1 MESNFTSMGAYV
13 ASAGCFIGSCIFPPA
28 APALLPVGGVL
39 YGVGASANVVQ
50 LGTTISDIVENKTYN
65 NTEDI
70 SKYNNKYY

>member
-1 MESNFTSMGAYV
+1 MESIFYFNGSV
-13 ASAGCFIGSCIFPPA
+13 CCFCWLLYRILHFSPA

-39 YGVGASANVVQ
+39 YGVGASASVVQ
-50 LGTTISDIVENKTYN
+50 LGTAISDVVENNTYN

>member
-1 MESNFTSMGAYV
+1 MGAYV
-13 ASAGCFIGSCIFPPA
+13 ASAGCFIGSCIFSPA

-39 YGVGASANVVQ
+39 YGVGASASVVQ
-50 LGTTISDIVENKTYN
+50 LGTAISDVVENNTYN